1 MWRKRC
7 RNSLNEASIYRFM
20 MDDPNI
26 TMEEYIKLQA
36 EKAQRR
42 GQTFNWET
50 ATYGKIYCD
59 NLDFFTDF
67 EADFLGIVYNDA
79 LTSNE
84 NVSLEPTVNDHIEIN
99 IELCSENVDIKPMDS
114 VDCISNDT
122 TPIES
127 NEHIETNHNKKSEL
141 SKTILVFTSH
151 AWRRLFEIQGPLV
164 REFMLEF
171 FSTCMMIDTEL
182 RLDEGNTLCFQL
194 GGARRRMTWREFIL
208 ALGDLRD
215 YWTVISFDRDFLG
228 VAPSYTY
235 IRDPVRRLCHR
246 SAEGRKSGARFSGVY
261 FIGRL
266 IAHFGMVSDEGLIG
280 LIVIAREPLMIDID
294 DLVKLNICIRL
305 NDTWAWVASGLERQ
319 PVAAAG
325 AQRLE
330 EKVHGL
336 HSDMV
341 EQREVLDSMSHDFA
355 RFTTWTRRRVRQR
368 TGEAS
373 TSAALLKEDQP
384 DP

>member
-1 MWRKRC
+1 MLSGHRVVPKVSKPLPLGGPPGQVTIQLQFFFNKDLEYLVLGSKESRSAFQISHEDSQLSVS
-7 RNSLNEASIYRFM
+7 RQYPDTATHVTPPNLGSSGMFM

-59 NLDFFTDF
+59 NLDFFIDF
-67 EADFLGIVYNDA
+67 EADFLV
-79 LTSNE
+79 
-84 NVSLEPTVNDHIEIN
+84 
-99 IELCSENVDIKPMDS
+99 
-114 VDCISNDT
+114 
-122 TPIES
+122 
-127 NEHIETNHNKKSEL
+127 
-141 SKTILVFTSH
+141 LVFTSH

-171 FSTCMMIDTEL
+171 FSTCMSI
-182 RLDEGNTLCFQL
+182 L
-194 GGARRRMTWREFIL
+194 GSTRVIPDK
-208 ALGDLRD
+208 GDLRD
-215 YWTVISFDRDFLG
+215 YWTAISFDRDFLG

-266 IAHFGMVSDEGLIG
+266 TAHFGMVSDEGLIG

-319 PVAAAG
+319 PVASAG

-330 EKVHGL
+330 EEVHDL
-336 HSDMV
+336 HGDMA
-341 EQREVLDSMSHDFA
+341 EQREVLDKWGKIHELCDTAYLSEALGLNM
-355 RFTTWTRRRVRQR
+355 R
-368 TGEAS
+368 TGGGS
-373 TSAALLKEDQP
+373 TSGSLLKEDQST
-384 DP
+384 

>member
-1 MWRKRC
+1 
-7 RNSLNEASIYRFM
+7 M

-59 NLDFFTDF
+59 NLDFFIDF
-67 EADFLGIVYNDA
+67 EADFLV
-79 LTSNE
+79 
-84 NVSLEPTVNDHIEIN
+84 
-99 IELCSENVDIKPMDS
+99 
-114 VDCISNDT
+114 
-122 TPIES
+122 
-127 NEHIETNHNKKSEL
+127 
-141 SKTILVFTSH
+141 LVFTSH

-171 FSTCMMIDTEL
+171 FSTCMSIVCILL
-182 RLDEGNTLCFQL
+182 RRWQ
-194 GGARRRMTWREFIL
+194 RM
-208 ALGDLRD
+208 DLRH
-215 YWTVISFDRDFLG
+215 T
-228 VAPSYTY
+228 SYE
-235 IRDPVRRLCHR
+235 VRE

-266 IAHFGMVSDEGLIG
+266 TAHFGMVSDEGLIG

-319 PVAAAG
+319 PVASAG

-330 EKVHGL
+330 EEVHDL
-336 HSDMV
+336 HGDMA
-341 EQREVLDSMSHDFA
+341 EQREVLDKWGKIHELCDTAYLSEALGLNM
-355 RFTTWTRRRVRQR
+355 R
-368 TGEAS
+368 TGGGS
-373 TSAALLKEDQP
+373 TSGSLLKEDQST
-384 DP
+384 